1 MVKVRIASFMATA
14 EERQWLEIEAKT
26 RGESMT
32 QVIRALIKKEMKKA
46 KK

>member
-14 EERQWLEIEAKT
+14 EEKEWLEIAAKT

-32 QVIRALIKKEMKKA
+32 QVIRSLIKKEMKRA